1 MEIPLINEF
10 LIILGLSVI
19 IVFALQ
25 KLKLPSI
32 LGFLITGIIIGPYAL
47 SLIGSS
53 YEVEII
59 SEIGVILL
67 LFVIGMELSL
77 KQLASMRKT
86 ILIGG
91 MLQVG
96 LTVISATLIS
106 KLIGFAWNEAVFAG
120 FLLSLSS
127 TAIVLKILQDRNEIS
142 APHGR
147 NALAILIFQDI
158 IVIPM
163 ILVTPI
169 LSGESSNIILELSGL
184 LLKTA
189 LIVVITFVSAKYI
202 VPKLMFY
209 IAKTKSK
216 ELLLIFTLTLCFAV
230 AWLTSEAG
238 LSLALGAFL
247 AGLII
252 SESDYSHQATSMILP
267 FKELF
272 TSFFFIS
279 IGMLLDLKFFAEN
292 IIYVMLLVLG
302 VFILKSLIASFA
314 AAVLKYPPRVTILTG
329 LALFQIGEFA
339 FILSKVGL
347 GYDLLSREMYQYFLA
362 VSIITMFLTPFIM
375 MFSDRIASALV
386 PKKLSKRAGDYISK
400 KKSGEENS
408 EFDLENHIVII
419 GYGINGRNVAKAA
432 GNLKIPYVII
442 EMNAETVKNEKAKGE
457 KILFGDAS
465 GNHILETVNIT
476 KAKAVVIA
484 ISDTKSSKYI
494 VSNVR
499 ALSQSVYIIV
509 RTRYLSNTEE
519 LMALGADEVIPE
531 EFETSIAILSRVLQN
546 FFVPIDEIEEL
557 LRSIRADNYELFQTQ
572 SHFPST
578 IKPINIPEFNVTCV
592 RIDADSGKVVGK
604 SIGEAKVR
612 EKFGVNILAI
622 SRNNEMKYPI
632 SPEDKLLQ
640 HDFIYISGNN
650 ISIDKFYKA
659 VK

>member
-25 KLKLPSI
+25 KIKLPSI

-53 YEVEII
+53 HEVEII

-77 KQLASMRKT
+77 KQLVSMRKT
-86 ILIGG
+86 ILVGG
-91 MLQVG
+91 TLQVG
-96 LTVISATLIS
+96 LSIIAATLIS
-106 KLIGFAWNEAVFAG
+106 KLLGFEWNEAVFAG

-163 ILVTPI
+163 ILLTPI
-169 LSGESSNIILELSGL
+169 LSGESSNIAMELLWL
-184 LLKTA
+184 LLKTV
-189 LIVVITFVSAKYI
+189 LIVIITFVSAKYI

-216 ELLLIFTLTLCFAV
+216 ELLLIFTLALCFAV
-230 AWLTSEAG
+230 AFLTAEAG

-252 SESDYSHQATSMILP
+252 SESDYGHQATSMILP

-279 IGMLLDLKFFAEN
+279 IGMLLDLNFFIEN
-292 IIYVMLLVLG
+292 IAYVMLLVLG
-302 VFILKSLIASFA
+302 VFIVKSIIAAFA

-339 FILSKVGL
+339 FILSREGVG
-347 GYDLLSREMYQYFLA
+347 YNLLSAEMNQYFLA

-375 MFSDRIASALV
+375 LFADRIATALIPV
-386 PKKLSKRAGDYISK
+386 KLRKKAGDYISK
-400 KKSGEENS
+400 SKSNDNHED
-408 EFDLENHIVII
+408 FDLENHLVII

-432 GNLKIPYVII
+432 GILNIPYVII
-442 EMNAETVKNEKAKGE
+442 EMNAETVKNEKANGE
-457 KILFGDAS
+457 RILYGDA
-465 GNHILETVNIT
+465 GTNHILQTVNIC

-494 VSNVR
+494 VSNIR
-499 ALSQSVYIIV
+499 AFSQSVYIIV
-509 RTRYLSNTEE
+509 RTRYVSNTET
-519 LMALGADEVIPE
+519 LLSLGADDVIPE
-531 EFETSIAILSRVLQN
+531 EFETSIAILGRLLQN
-546 FFVPIDEIEEL
+546 FFVPVDEIDDI
-557 LRSIRADNYELFQTQ
+557 LRSIRSDNYEIFKNQ
-572 SHFPST
+572 SNLPST

-592 RIDADSGKVVGK
+592 RIDADSGKIVGK
-604 SIGEAKVR
+604 SIIEAKIR

-632 SPEDKLLQ
+632 SPDDKLLQ
-640 HDFIYISGNN
+640 NDFIYISGDNE
-650 ISIDKFYKA
+650 SIDKFYRA

>member
-19 IVFALQ
+19 IVFVLH
-25 KLKLPSI
+25 KIKLPSI

-47 SLIGSS
+47 SLVGSS
-53 YEVEII
+53 HEVEII

-86 ILIGG
+86 ILVGG
-91 MLQVG
+91 ILQVG
-96 LTVISATLIS
+96 LSIVLATLIS
-106 KLIGFAWNEAVFAG
+106 KLVGFEWNEAVFAG

-163 ILVTPI
+163 ILLTPI
-169 LSGESSNIILELSGL
+169 LSGESSNIALELSLL

-202 VPKLMFY
+202 VPKMMFY

-216 ELLLIFTLTLCFAV
+216 ELLLIFTLALCFAV
-230 AWLTSEAG
+230 AWLTAEAG

-252 SESDYSHQATSMILP
+252 SESDYGHQATSMILP

-279 IGMLLDLKFFAEN
+279 IGMLLDLKFFIN
-292 IIYVMLLVLG
+292 HIGYVMLLVLG
-302 VFILKSLIASFA
+302 VFIIKSIIATFA
-314 AAVLKYPPRVTILTG
+314 AAVLKYPPRVTVLTG

-339 FILSKVGL
+339 FILSKEGVR
-347 GYDLLSREMYQYFLA
+347 YNLLSTEMNQYFLA

-375 MFSDRIASALV
+375 LFSDKMATALIPV
-386 PKKLSKRAGDYISK
+386 KLRKKAGDYISK
-400 KKSGEENS
+400 SKSDDIND
-408 EFDLENHIVII
+408 EFDLESHLVII
-419 GYGINGRNVAKAA
+419 GYGINGRNIAKAA
-432 GNLKIPYVII
+432 KNLQIPYII
-442 EMNAETVKNEKAKGE
+442 VEMNAETVKTEKANSE
-457 KILFGDAS
+457 RILYGDAS
-465 GNHILETVNIT
+465 TTHILETVNIC

-494 VSNVR
+494 ISNIR
-499 ALSQSVYIIV
+499 AISQSVYIIV
-509 RTRYLSNTEE
+509 RTRYVSNTET
-519 LMALGADEVIPE
+519 LLSLGADEVIPE

-546 FFVPIDEIEEL
+546 FFVPVDQIDEI
-557 LRSIRADNYELFQTQ
+557 LRALRADNYELFQTQ
-572 SHFPST
+572 AHMPST

-604 SIGEAKVR
+604 SIVEAKIR
-612 EKFGVNILAI
+612 EKYGVNILAI
-622 SRNNEMKYPI
+622 SRNDEMKYPI
-632 SPEDKLLQ
+632 SPEEKLLQ
-640 HDFIYISGNN
+640 HDFIYISGDNE
-650 ISIDKFYKA
+650 SIDKFYRA